1 MAEAIEM
8 SERGLR
14 KMFISATGSAPKK
27 YYDQLR
33 IEYARE
39 LLRSGQY
46 NVNQTASLLKYS
58 SAFSFSTAFKNT
70 IGISPINYMA
80 KKDDFMAN

>member
-1 MAEAIEM
+1 M
-8 SERGLR
+8 SERGLH
-14 KMFISATGSAPKK
+14 KMFVNITGTTPKK

-33 IEYARE
+33 MEYARE

-46 NVNQTASLLKYS
+46 NVTQTSVLLKYS

-70 IGISPINYMA
+70 I
-80 KKDDFMAN
+80 